1 MTWHTLVTFGQSN
14 LKGDLNV
21 QNPLLKFGH
30 FWNTN
35 SIQRTVFSSW
45 KGFLS
50 VSQESEAGL

>member
-1 MTWHTLVTFGQSN
+1 MTWRTLVTFGQSN

-35 SIQRTVFSSW
+35 SNQRTAFSPW
-45 KGFLS
+45 TDF
-50 VSQESEAGL
+50 